1 MIFPKGKEFFDLIDR
16 VAQNVLESARSL
28 EDFVAHFPASSE
40 IKLQK
45 LEDQEHEGDRL
56 THDTIELL
64 NKTFITPLD
73 REDIHE
79 LVSSMD
85 DILDYIYGSAYRM
98 VLYKIPYVSD
108 EFKALSRIVVRTAE
122 EVAKAT
128 LRLNN
133 LKNSQMIL
141 AQCIEINRLENEAD
155 EAHRLAVAT
164 LFEKEKD
171 PINVIKIKEILD
183 HMETATDRC
192 EDVANVI
199 ESIVLKHA

>member
-1 MIFPKGKEFFDLIDR
+1 MFFPKGKEFFELIDR
-16 VAQNVLESARSL
+16 VAQNVLRAAEAL
-28 EDFVAHFPASSE
+28 EDFVANGPSE
-40 IKLQK
+40 AKLKK
-45 LEDQEHEGDRL
+45 LEDMEHEGDRL

-85 DILDYIYGSAYRM
+85 DILDFIYGSAYRM
-98 VLYKIPYVSD
+98 VLYKINHLSN
-108 EFKALSRIVVRTAE
+108 EFKGLARVLVRTAE
-122 EVAKAT
+122 EVSKAA
-128 LRLNN
+128 LRLKD
-133 LKNSQMIL
+133 LKNPQMIL

-155 EAHRLAVAT
+155 DAHRVAVAT
-164 LFEKEKD
+164 LFEREKD
-171 PINVIKIKEILD
+171 AINVIKIKEILD

-199 ESIVLKHA
+199 ESIVLKNA

>member
-1 MIFPKGKEFFDLIDR
+1 MLFPKGKEFFELIDR
-16 VAQNVLESARSL
+16 VAQNVLKSAEAL
-28 EDFVAHFPASSE
+28 EDFVANAPSE
-40 IKLQK
+40 AKLK
-45 LEDQEHEGDRL
+45 ALEDMEHEGDRL
-56 THDTIELL
+56 THDTMELL

-85 DILDYIYGSAYRM
+85 DILDFIYGSAYRM
-98 VLYKIPYVSD
+98 VLYKIHHVSQ
-108 EFKALSRIVVRTAE
+108 EFKGLARVLVRTAE
-122 EVAKAT
+122 EVSKAA
-128 LRLNN
+128 LRLKD

-155 EAHRLAVAT
+155 DAHRAAVAA
-164 LFEKEKD
+164 LFEREKD
-171 PINVIKIKEILD
+171 PISVIKIKEILD

-199 ESIVLKHA
+199 ESIVLKNA

>member
-1 MIFPKGKEFFDLIDR
+1 MLFPKGKEFFELIDR
-16 VAQNVLESARSL
+16 VAQNVLRSAEALEGFVTTEPSEAKLKAL
-28 EDFVAHFPASSE
+28 EDM
-40 IKLQK
+40 
-45 LEDQEHEGDRL
+45 EHEGDRL

-85 DILDYIYGSAYRM
+85 DILDFIYGSAYRM
-98 VLYKIPYVSD
+98 VLYKIHHVSQ
-108 EFKALSRIVVRTAE
+108 EFKGLARVLVRTAE
-122 EVAKAT
+122 EVSKAA
-128 LRLNN
+128 LRLKD

-155 EAHRLAVAT
+155 DAHRAAVAA
-164 LFEKEKD
+164 LFEREKD

-199 ESIVLKHA
+199 ESIVLKNA